1 MTIRSIFKASIH
13 YLQASRLRIIFVT
26 IWAIFVLLI
35 IKAGFETNPYAF
47 PESDL
52 IETPP
57 YPMNLVML
65 LVGIMTLQL
74 SLLVVVDIYIKS
86 HWKLL
91 PMLLIAVLFLGYF
104 GLWAM
109 HAPPTVSWMIIWQSL
124 LCLTLLIV
132 SLITLIYF
140 AMIKYMNSD

>member
-1 MTIRSIFKASIH
+1 MTTRSIFKAFIH
-13 YLQASRLRIIFVT
+13 YFQASRLRIIFVT

-35 IKAGFETNPYAF
+35 IKAGFEPNPHAF

-52 IETPP
+52 IETHT
-57 YPMNLVML
+57 YPMDLVML
-65 LVGIMTLQL
+65 LVGVMALQL

-109 HAPPTVSWMIIWQSL
+109 HAPPTVGWLIVWQSL
-124 LCLTLLIV
+124 LFLTLLIV
-132 SLITLIYF
+132 SLITLIYY